1 MTRILND
8 NCLPWTIRGTF
19 GRLEILKK
27 YIYSNTPVIIL
38 RHETNGLLSQHV
50 RREVNVSP
58 ISLNTLVRDP
68 LHPAC
73 LDPRDG
79 RSGVHYADGRDHVTA
94 HMHNRQRIKNS
105 QYPKLFVLQFRK
117 VRIQNQN
124 FINYKTYAK
133 KE

>member
-1 MTRILND
+1 MLGQRYHRNIY
-8 NCLPWTIRGTF
+8 R
-19 GRLEILKK
+19 
-27 YIYSNTPVIIL
+27 YSNTPVVIL
-38 RHETNGLLSQHV
+38 RHKTDGLLSQHV
-50 RREVNVSP
+50 RREVDVSQ
-58 ISLNTLVRDP
+58 ISLDTPVRDL
-68 LHPAC
+68 LHHAC

-105 QYPKLFVLQFRK
+105 QYPKLFVLQFSK